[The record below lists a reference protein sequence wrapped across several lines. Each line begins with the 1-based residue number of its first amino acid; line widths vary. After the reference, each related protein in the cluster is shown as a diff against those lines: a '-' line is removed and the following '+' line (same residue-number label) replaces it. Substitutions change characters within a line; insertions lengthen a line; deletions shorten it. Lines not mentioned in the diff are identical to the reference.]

1 MPRKV
6 FQCKACGDQ
15 HERPINSK
23 CQYVKESDSSDV
35 DNESSSSA
43 GQMDINKQILQELK
57 QLNGRIAK
65 VEERVDNQEKGHC
78 VSHKSVKSVSTTE
91 SASSQDDA
99 ELMLPSLSSLKSSRQ
114 LQSQVD
120 QRLQELQAINMQGK
134 FKSQRGGSNET
145 VYCKREVPWPHNFI
159 LSGSSKSRISYDN
172 LSMSQW
178 VSGFGAIIREESNI
192 ETKNQMLEYLS
203 DLMDD
208 SHDFGW
214 QSAKAAH
221 AVLLCKMEE
230 NTVEWSETT
239 KIDRVHR
246 VHAQRVVNSSNKRL
260 VNKDKPLPCR
270 YYQKGT
276 CGQKGDHENNGQS
289 YLHVCSVCFS
299 FGKSHAHP
307 QKECKRSKN
316 DQGTA

>member
-23 CQYVKESDSSDV
+23 CQYVKEGDTSDM
-35 DNESSSSA
+35 DNDISSSND
-43 GQMDINKQILQELK
+43 QMDINKQILAELK
-57 QLNGRIAK
+57 QLSGRMSK
-65 VEERVDNQEKGHC
+65 VEEKVDNQDKGQYN
-78 VSHKSVKSVSTTE
+78 SPKSVKSVAST
-91 SASSQDDA
+91 ASTRSQDNA
-99 ELMLPSLSSLKSSRQ
+99 ELVLPSLNSLKSSRH

-134 FKSQRGGSNET
+134 FKSQRGGSSET
-145 VYCKREVPWPHNFI
+145 VYCKKEVPWPHNFI

-178 VSGFGAIIREESNI
+178 VSGFGAIIREESNV

-221 AVLLCKMEE
+221 AVLLCKMED
-230 NTVEWSETT
+230 NKVEWSETA
-239 KIDRVHR
+239 KIDRV
-246 VHAQRVVNSSNKRL
+246 
-260 VNKDKPLPCR
+260 
-270 YYQKGT
+270 
-276 CGQKGDHENNGQS
+276 
-289 YLHVCSVCFS
+289 
-299 FGKSHAHP
+299 
-307 QKECKRSKN
+307 
-316 DQGTA
+316 

>member
-6 FQCKACGDQ
+6 FQCKACGDL

-23 CQYVKESDSSDV
+23 CQYVKESDNSDMDS
-35 DNESSSSA
+35 DNTSGA
-43 GQMDINKQILQELK
+43 GQMDIQMQILHELK
-57 QLNGRIAK
+57 QLNGRVAK
-65 VEERVDNQEKGHC
+65 VEEKVENQEKEQLN
-78 VSHKSVKSVSTTE
+78 SPRSSKSGLTTAST
-91 SASSQDDA
+91 SQDDA
-99 ELMLPSLSSLKSSRQ
+99 DLVLPSLTSLKNSTQ

-120 QRLQELQAINMQGK
+120 RRLQELQAINMQGK
-134 FKSQRGGSNET
+134 FKSQRGGSSET
-145 VYCKREVPWPHNFI
+145 VYCKREIPWPHNFI
-159 LSGSSKSRISYDN
+159 LSGSSRSRISYDS

-178 VSGFGAIIREESNI
+178 VSGFSAIIREQSNV

-230 NTVEWSETT
+230 NKVDWNETA
-239 KIDRVHR
+239 KIDRVRR
-246 VHAQRVVNSSNKRL
+246 VHTQRIVNTSSKKSANSH
-260 VNKDKPLPCR
+260 KPMPCR

-289 YLHVCSVCFS
+289 YLHVCSVCFT